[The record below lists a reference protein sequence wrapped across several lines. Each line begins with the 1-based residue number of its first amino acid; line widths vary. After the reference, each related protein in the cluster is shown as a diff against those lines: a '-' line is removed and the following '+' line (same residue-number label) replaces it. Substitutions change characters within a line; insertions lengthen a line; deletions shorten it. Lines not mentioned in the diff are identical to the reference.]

1 MMEVDVSKKKEKK
14 VLIVIITILLL
25 VAIGAGVYYFVV
37 YKNKDNNEVGKEVEN
52 VEIKSQYRLSSNGLE
67 PFDLYF
73 LQLENQHANKVYSP
87 LSIKYALAMLN
98 EGTSGDTKKQITSII
113 GDYNTKK
120 YTNSKNM
127 SFANALFV
135 KDSYKDNI
143 KETYVNNLKTKY
155 NAEVIYDSFSSPY
168 YINNWISN
176 NTFNLINNVFDD
188 LSDIDFALV
197 NALAI
202 DMEWDNV
209 LQPIYGD
216 YEINYQHEKYNFY
229 IPCLNEI
236 DSEISRLNYFELDFN
251 NSSKV
256 NSVKIGAVINKYD
269 IVNILGEENIRKT
282 VSEAYEKWK
291 AENPNELI
299 DDFDLYLDNYI
310 NNIDRHYGNVSSST
324 DFEFFIDE
332 DIKVFAKDLKEYDG
346 TTLQYI
352 GIMPKEESLDNYIND
367 LTINDINYLINN
379 LKTIEFDNLKEGV
392 ITEISGYIP
401 MLKFEYE
408 LKLMQDLQKLGITN
422 VFDENKADLSN
433 LTSSDAY
440 ITDAKH
446 KSNIEFSNEG
456 IKASSATFIGGA
468 GNIVGGF
475 DYIYDVP
482 VEKIDLT
489 FDKPYMFLIRD
500 KESNEIWFMG
510 TVYEPYE
517 YISITEE

>member
-52 VEIKSQYRLSSNGLE
+52 VETKSQYRLSSNGLE

-73 LQLENQHANKVYSP
+73 LQLENQKTNKVYSP

-98 EGTSGDTKKQITSII
+98 EGMSGDTKKQIASII
-113 GDYNTKK
+113 GDYSAKK

-202 DMEWDNV
+202 DMEWVNKIQNIYENYIVEFSHEDYSMS
-209 LQPIYGD
+209 IYGLGTTD
-216 YEINYQHEKYNFY
+216 YHELKFDDDYNV
-229 IPCLNEI
+229 
-236 DSEISRLNYFELDFN
+236 R
-251 NSSKV
+251 
-256 NSVKIGAVINKYD
+256 SVEIGAVINKYD

-291 AENPNELI
+291 VENPNELI
-299 DDFDLYLDNYI
+299 DDFDSYLDSYIEYIDENYGHI
-310 NNIDRHYGNVSSST
+310 SSST
-324 DFEFFIDE
+324 DFKFYVDE
-332 DIKVFAKDLKEYDG
+332 DVKVFAKSLKTYDG
-346 TTLQYI
+346 TTLEYV

-367 LTINDINYLINN
+367 LTTDYLNYLINS
-379 LKTIEFDNLKEGV
+379 LKAIEFDNFKEGV

-401 MLKFEYE
+401 LFKFEYE

-446 KSNIEFSNEG
+446 KSTIEFSNNG
-456 IKASSATFIGGA
+456 IKAASTTYVGGA
-468 GNIVGGF
+468 GNIKSGF